1 MQKIVRSLAL
11 AALVALALVPA
22 AKADRWG
29 GFPRPDPC
37 VVSGELVSR

>member
-1 MQKIVRSLAL
+1 MRKAIRSLAL
-11 AALVALALVPA
+11 ATLVALALAPA

-37 VVSGELVSR
+37 VVSSLTK